1 MPLPSGNRVNQMTN
15 WHKILVAV
23 DDSNLS
29 ELVLNYVGEV
39 VGGIDKAEICLLHV
53 YPEPPPYY
61 FTEKH
66 TLQEYRDEKENA
78 ARQVFSRAV
87 EVLGSH
93 AIAGTRIT
101 TSCLMATG
109 KTFSKT
115 ILQVQKE
122 GGFGTVVL
130 GKRGISKAEEFLFG
144 SVSTAVLRES
154 RDFTVWIV
162 S

>member
-1 MPLPSGNRVNQMTN
+1 MAN
-15 WHKILVAV
+15 WRKILVAV

-39 VGGIDKAEICLLHV
+39 VAPIDRAEICLLHV

-61 FTEKH
+61 YTEKH
-66 TLQEYRDEKENA
+66 TLQEYREEKEKA
-78 ARQVFSRAV
+78 AQAIFALAM
-87 EVLGSH
+87 EVL
-93 AIAGTRIT
+93 AGHGIDKGRIT
-101 TSCLMATG
+101 TSCRMASG

-115 ILQVQKE
+115 ILQTQKE
-122 GGFGTVVL
+122 GDYGTVVL
-130 GKRGISKAEEFLFG
+130 GRRGISKAEEFLFG

-154 RDFTVWIV
+154 HDFTVWVV

>member
-1 MPLPSGNRVNQMTN
+1 MAD

-23 DDSNLS
+23 DDSSLS
-29 ELVLNYVGEV
+29 ERVLNYVGEV
-39 VGGIDKAEICLLHV
+39 VGSIDKAEICLLHV

-66 TLQEYRDEKENA
+66 TLQEYREEKEA
-78 ARQVFSRAV
+78 AAQEVFSRAGQ
-87 EVLGSH
+87 VLAGH
-93 AIAGTRIT
+93 AIGEARIT
-101 TSCLMATG
+101 TTCMMATG

-115 ILQVQKE
+115 ILQVQKDGE
-122 GGFGTVVL
+122 FGTVVL

-144 SVSTAVLRES
+144 SVSNAVIRECHE
-154 RDFTVWIV
+154 FTVWVV

>member
-1 MPLPSGNRVNQMTN
+1 VKPMAD

-23 DDSNLS
+23 DDSSLS
-29 ELVLNYVGEV
+29 EQVLNYVGEV
-39 VGGIDKAEICLLHV
+39 VGCIDKVEICLLHV

-66 TLQEYRDEKENA
+66 TLQEYQEEKEA
-78 ARQVFSRAV
+78 AALQVFSRAGK
-87 EVLGSH
+87 VLENH
-93 AIAGTRIT
+93 AIAAARVAT
-101 TSCLMATG
+101 TCLMATG

-115 ILQVQKE
+115 ILQVQKD

-144 SVSTAVLRES
+144 SVSNAVIRES
-154 RDFTVWIV
+154 HDFTVWVV

>member
-1 MPLPSGNRVNQMTN
+1 MAD

-23 DDSNLS
+23 DDSSLS
-29 ELVLNYVGEV
+29 EQVLNYVGEV
-39 VGGIDKAEICLLHV
+39 VGGIDKVEICLLHV

-66 TLQEYRDEKENA
+66 TLQEYREEKETA
-78 ARQVFSRAV
+78 SLKIFSRAGK
-87 EVLGSH
+87 VLESH
-93 AIAGTRIT
+93 AIVGTRIT

-115 ILQVQKE
+115 ILQVQKD

-144 SVSTAVLRES
+144 SVSNAVIRES
-154 RDFTVWIV
+154 HEFTVWVV

>member
-1 MPLPSGNRVNQMTN
+1 MTN